1 MHLIPFPIDPRPR
14 AAARHVIAQHAA
26 APRMARFA
34 GWALDL
40 ANRQLLTRRGAIV
53 AYVPETE
60 FALLMTFLSQP
71 REVLSRDY
79 LIVQTQG
86 AHRYTTSRT
95 LDVYVSRLRRR
106 LRAGRRCANVIGTR
120 YKLGYVFNADPV

>member
-1 MHLIPFPIDPRPR
+1 
-14 AAARHVIAQHAA
+14 
-26 APRMARFA
+26 MA
-34 GWALDL
+34 
-40 ANRQLLTRRGAIV
+40 
-53 AYVPETE
+53 
-60 FALLMTFLSQP
+60 FLSQP

-120 YKLGYVFNADPV
+120 YKLGYVFNADPVFEFHRVGDCSRPNHPCTTSVPSCLTFTRSLS